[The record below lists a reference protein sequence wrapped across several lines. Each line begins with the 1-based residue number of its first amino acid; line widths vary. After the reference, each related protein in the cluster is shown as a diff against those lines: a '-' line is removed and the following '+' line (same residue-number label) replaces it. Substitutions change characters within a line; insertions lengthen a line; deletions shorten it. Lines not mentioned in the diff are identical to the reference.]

1 MIKNRIISICVLV
14 TGVLFAS
21 EITNN
26 GYLSVN
32 YDFAGR
38 VVYLDGDSIGV
49 TPIKNY
55 PIKPGEYSVSLYSSD
70 TIEDKYWR
78 LSSGSINSRLSG
90 LWDLT
95 KVGVATQ
102 RIEIKP
108 NQVTEINFS
117 LKEINRAPNK
127 IKFGAVCCLGTSFT
141 AAFLLGFL
149 VSNWVR

>member
-1 MIKNRIISICVLV
+1 MVA
-14 TGVLFAS
+14 GVLFAS

-55 PIKPGEYSVSLYSSD
+55 PIKPAEYSVSLFSSD

-78 LSSGSINSRLSG
+78 LSSGSIGSRLSG

-102 RIEIKP
+102 RIEIKS
-108 NQVTEINFS
+108 NQVSEINFS
-117 LKEINRAPNK
+117 LKKINQAPNK
-127 IKFGAVCCLGTSFT
+127 IKFGAVCCFGTGFT
-141 AAFLLGFL
+141 AAFLLGVL
-149 VSNWVR
+149 VAHLAR